1 MTGRLIVTRGYIK
14 VLPLCMSKA
23 IFKTHRTLK
32 ITKKGLFVLHSVYP
46 VSVQIYHENEI

>member
-14 VLPLCMSKA
+14 VLHLCMS

-32 ITKKGLFVLHSVYP
+32 ITKKELFVLHSVYP